1 MELNHMIVIEEKL
14 ILKAFAIPILTEG
27 RCSQNRD
34 SKRFRI
40 NLSSMYNN
48 HMIEFHLVSI
58 VV

>member
-1 MELNHMIVIEEKL
+1 MVVIEEKL

-34 SKRFRI
+34 SKHFRI
-40 NLSSMYNN
+40 NFSSIYNN

-58 VV
+58 VF